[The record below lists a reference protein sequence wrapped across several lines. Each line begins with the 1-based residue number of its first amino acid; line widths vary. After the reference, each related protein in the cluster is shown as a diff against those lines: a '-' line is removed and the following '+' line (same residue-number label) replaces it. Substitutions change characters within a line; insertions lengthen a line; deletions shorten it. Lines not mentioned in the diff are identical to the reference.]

1 MAAIEDLYDLVHA
14 LGALGGVAG
23 GGAQVDVPESRGDL
37 VHGTP
42 AWGRWVAQEALS
54 ARGCARRAGPV
65 PETSEVLRWT
75 GRTVSVRQMGT
86 WRFSD
91 LLHTLDSRQEV
102 RFREFERICRWFLL
116 TLPSTDPGSGRCGC
130 GQIGPRPGDVMR
142 AST

>member
-1 MAAIEDLYDLVHA
+1 M
-14 LGALGGVAG
+14 
-23 GGAQVDVPESRGDL
+23 
-37 VHGTP
+37 
-42 AWGRWVAQEALS
+42 
-54 ARGCARRAGPV
+54 

-116 TLPSTDPGSGRCGC
+116 NAPEYRSRIGQVWLWSDWPEAWGRDAGIDLIAEERD
-130 GQIGPRPGDVMR
+130 GGLWAIQAKLYEAHRGAAV
-142 AST
+142 